1 MKKLTEKRPSAK
13 AIAIILAVFVFLAGL
28 TVSLGSYYVANIG
41 RVAGED
47 DLAKPLELKEEYRQK
62 FNQAFQNYLILE
74 AAAVA
79 LDDDF
84 LTKTISIKQNLL
96 VLKVPG
102 ELKDGHL
109 QAVIAVTEIEDGIK
123 SKNLDLVLPNMYKL
137 REIINNF

>member
-28 TVSLGSYYVANIG
+28 TVSLGSYYGANIG

-109 QAVIAVTEIEDGIK
+109 QAVIALTEIEDGIK